1 MRDLDAHIVDRIE
14 QGLGGGVPALDQFVL
29 IEEDGVFVLHL
40 LHGQVLPLREGLVQL
55 VNDGVDDLLGGFGE
69 VADVVEE
76 ALTQRHAVLQVLIG
90 RHQVPPVILELQVP
104 GTLLLVLLLLLEFL
118 GRLEVPLNVGLG
130 LIDVLACL
138 PRPSESGTPV
148 LLVLLGLPSQPVS
161 VIIDIAFGIEVDL
174 IDFEVL
180 LEDLVEVGEV

>member
-1 MRDLDAHIVDRIE
+1 ME
-14 QGLGGGVPALDQFVL
+14 
-29 IEEDGVFVLHL
+29 
-40 LHGQVLPLREGLVQL
+40 L

-90 RHQVPPVILELQVP
+90 RHQVAPVILKLQVP

-130 LIDVLACL
+130 LIDVLAGL

-161 VIIDIAFGIEVDL
+161 VIINIAFGIEVDL

-180 LEDLVEVGEV
+180 LEDLVEVGEVGVRSGLPLCGGRGFGIFLILEHGDLLGGLLALLEGFG